1 MKISLYGILSF
12 CALTTMLLNLGAF
25 AKWSEPVLLPELNDL
40 VNVTVAKTPC
50 VSSDGTTMI
59 FSRIDKGLNDGDT
72 ILIEA
77 QRDTNHGLFTIVGP
91 LTEISKNGFTVWE
104 PWMSLDG
111 KRLYYHILYRNSPVG
126 YWEEVIGTAT
136 RNSLGQWIPSRDL
149 FELHMTAQKD
159 DEPTLTGD
167 ELTIIWARKTPS
179 YRIFSAVR
187 SSLEAQFTNVKEV
200 SELNAV
206 GASQPHL
213 SPDGLTVYFT
223 APNPQS
229 GIPNIWKGTR
239 SARDGIFGDF
249 EILSDLCDEVRRASG
264 PYLTPDGKTIFFNS
278 IMGDDLTQN
287 WGIWE
292 SHWIEEL
299 DPLVEARQNLQA
311 ALQAKRDLLD
321 QIDAA
326 VAGERQAIATLKEL
340 LRQGGVPGL
349 TRVNLLLAASHASV
363 AVSQELAAR
372 HLVNQ
377 SILSLQK
384 ALDQL
389 EPKPKPK
396 PAPLQKR

>member
-1 MKISLYGILSF
+1 MKISLYGILSL
-12 CALTTMLLNLGAF
+12 CALTTMLLNPGAS

-40 VNVTVAKTPC
+40 VNGAVAKTPC
-50 VSSDGTTMI
+50 VSSDGKIMI
-59 FSRIDKGLNDGDT
+59 FSRIETVSYGGDT
-72 ILIEA
+72 ILSEA
-77 QRDTNHGLFTIVGP
+77 QRDTTQGLFSVLGP
-91 LTEISKNGFTVWE
+91 LTEICNIGNAVWE

-111 KRLYYHILYRNSPVG
+111 KRLYYHIMYRNSSVG

-136 RNSLGQWIPSRDL
+136 RNSSGQWIPSRDL
-149 FELHMTAQKD
+149 FELHETAQKD

-167 ELTIIWARKTPS
+167 ELTIIWARKTPT

-187 SSLEAQFTNVKEV
+187 SSLDAEFTNIKEV
-200 SELNAV
+200 SELNAI
-206 GASQPHL
+206 GAGQPHL

-223 APNPQS
+223 AVNPKS

-239 SARDGIFGDF
+239 PARDGVFGDF
-249 EILSDLCDEVRRASG
+249 AIVSDLCDEVRRASS
-264 PYLTPDGKTIFFNS
+264 PYLTPDGKTIVFQS
-278 IMGDDLTQN
+278 KMGNDLTKD

-299 DPLVEARQNLQA
+299 DPLIEAKQDLQS

-326 VAGERQAIATLKEL
+326 VARERQAIATLKEI
-340 LRQGGVPGL
+340 LRQGGFTGL

-396 PAPLQKR
+396 PAPLRQR

>member
-1 MKISLYGILSF
+1 MKKSLYGILLF
-12 CALTTMLLNLGAF
+12 CALTSLSVIVDAS
-25 AKWSEPVLLPELNDL
+25 AKWAEPVLLSELNDL
-40 VNVTVAKTPC
+40 DNGTAATAPC
-50 VSSDGTTMI
+50 ISSDRKMII
-59 FSRIDKGLNDGDT
+59 FSRIEPILAAGDT
-72 ILIEA
+72 ILSEA
-77 QRDTNHGLFTIVGP
+77 QRENPSGLFSVIGP
-91 LTEISKNGFTVWE
+91 LTEINTKGNAIWE
-104 PWMSLDG
+104 PWLSLDG
-111 KRLYYHILYRNSPVG
+111 KRLYYHIMYRESSVG

-136 RNSLGQWIPSRDL
+136 QNASGEWITSRDL
-149 FELHMTAQKD
+149 FELHVTAQKD

-187 SSLEAQFTNVKEV
+187 SSLDAKFTNIKEV

-206 GASQPHL
+206 GARQPHL

-223 APNPQS
+223 AANPTS

-239 SARDGIFGDF
+239 SARDGVFGDF
-249 EILSDLCDEVRRASG
+249 AIVTDLCDEVRRASG
-264 PYLTPDGKTIFFNS
+264 PYLTPDGKTIVFQS
-278 IMGDDLTQN
+278 KMGDDLTQN

-292 SHWIEEL
+292 SHWVQ
-299 DPLVEARQNLQA
+299 DPLVEAKQNLQE
-311 ALQAKRDLLD
+311 ALETKQALLD

-349 TRVNLLLAASHASV
+349 TRVNLLLAASRSSV

-372 HLVNQ
+372 HLLNQ

-389 EPKPKPK
+389 EPKPKPR
-396 PAPLQKR
+396 PGPLQKR